1 MRTTSVAIVT
11 LVLLCAT
18 AAYGQAFDTGQIS
31 GSVRDTTGS
40 VIPGVS
46 VTAKNDAQGQE
57 RQTITNEQGYYVFP
71 NLPVGPYTVSAE
83 LAGFKKFVKT
93 GIQLSA
99 ATNIRVDVELAVGS
113 VSETVE
119 VQATPN
125 EVVAETSVL
134 GRTVT
139 EREISELMVS
149 GRNPLLA
156 VQFKAGVVGGSLSTY
171 MGDGFG
177 GGGFSINGGRPGEY
191 LTTVDGATVDRK
203 RQGAIINGDH
213 DLDSV
218 AEHQVITGHYAAA

>member
-1 MRTTSVAIVT
+1 
-11 LVLLCAT
+11 
-18 AAYGQAFDTGQIS
+18 
-31 GSVRDTTGS
+31 
-40 VIPGVS
+40 
-46 VTAKNDAQGQE
+46 QE

-71 NLPVGPYTVSAE
+71 NLPVAPYTISAE

-99 ATNIRVDVELAVGS
+99 ATNIRVDAELVVGS

-139 EREISELMVS
+139 EREISELVVS

-191 LTTVDGATVDRK
+191 LTTVDGATLNRN
-203 RQGAIINGDH
+203 RQGAIINGAQ
-213 DLDSV
+213 DLDTV
-218 AEHQVITGHYAAA
+218 AEVQVVTGNYSAEYGASSSVVRLVT

>member
-1 MRTTSVAIVT
+1 MTKLLRFFAWMVLAVLCPVT
-11 LVLLCAT
+11 
-18 AAYGQAFDTGQIS
+18 AYGQAFDTGQVS
-31 GSVRDTTGS
+31 GSARDASGS

-46 VTAKNDAQGQE
+46 ITVRNDAQGQE

-83 LAGFKKFVKT
+83 LPGFKKFVKI

-99 ATNIRVDVELAVGS
+99 ASSIRADAELAVGS

-156 VQFKAGVVGGSLSTY
+156 VQFKAGVVG
-171 MGDGFG
+171 
-177 GGGFSINGGRPGEY
+177 
-191 LTTVDGATVDRK
+191 
-203 RQGAIINGDH
+203 
-213 DLDSV
+213 
-218 AEHQVITGHYAAA
+218 